1 MKNSYT
7 KHIARLIA
15 LLLIPLL
22 TLVGCGNTSDDSKVR
37 LINATTDISSLS
49 LFADD
54 DKLNDAVAADSISAY
69 GEVKST
75 TNFQAKLKRG
85 GSETVLSNTTQ
96 NLARDYH
103 YLAVAWGREG
113 NVSLTFL
120 GEEEDEPSSGQ
131 AKVRVF
137 NTATDAGSVDVYIS
151 DSTSALSSIS
161 PDVSNVDTGK
171 VSGFST
177 VNRGTYRLRVTAA
190 GDKDDLRLDTDSI
203 VIGDKARITIIVQS
217 GAGGVLT
224 HSLIVS
230 QQSELTVRKNASAR
244 VRSASSISSS
254 GVVSTKVA
262 NVTVSNSLTSP
273 SVGAYFLVPAG
284 AQKTDI
290 TINGGVTTSST
301 FSFVAGGDY
310 TIMSYGAV
318 ANPKQ
323 SFIVDD
329 NRVPLTSG
337 KAKIRLIHGAEP
349 YSSASMT
356 YDSIAVTSE
365 IPLGSASTSTNINP
379 NSGNALIEVN
389 APSSSTPLYTTEKT
403 GGGTTGATIDAKSVY
418 TIFLLGGNTTPRGII
433 RKDR

>member
-7 KHIARLIA
+7 AYVAKCTAVF
-15 LLLIPLL
+15 LIPLL
-22 TLVGCGNTSDDSKVR
+22 TLFGCGKANDDSHIR

-54 DKLNDAVAADSISAY
+54 DKVNESVAADSMSGYAD
-69 GEVKST
+69 VKST
-75 TNFQAKLKRG
+75 TNFQAKLKRS
-85 GSETVLSNTTQ
+85 GSETVLNNSTQ

-113 NVSLTFL
+113 NVNLTFL
-120 GEEEDEPSSGQ
+120 GEEESEPSSGQ

-137 NTATDAGSVDVYIS
+137 NTATDAGPVDVYLS
-151 DSTSALSSIS
+151 DASSALSSIS

-177 VNRGTYRLRVTAA
+177 VNKGTYRLRVTAA
-190 GDKDDLRLDTDSI
+190 SDKDDLRLDTDSI
-203 VIGDKARITIIVQS
+203 VVGDKARITIIVQS

-230 QQSELTVRKNASAR
+230 QQSDLTVRKNASAR
-244 VRSASSISSS
+244 VRATSSISSS
-254 GVVSTKVA
+254 GVVTTKIA
-262 NVTVSNSLTSP
+262 NITIANSLTSP

-284 AQKTDI
+284 AQKTDT
-290 TINGGVTTSST
+290 TINGGVTSSST
-301 FSFVAGGDY
+301 FSFIAGGDY
-310 TIMSYGAV
+310 TVMSYGSV
-318 ANPKQ
+318 ASPKQ

-337 KAKIRLIHGAEP
+337 KAKIRLVHGAES

-365 IPLGSASTSTNINP
+365 IPLGSSSASTTVNP
-379 NSGNALIEVN
+379 NSGNALIEVT
-389 APSSSTPLYTTEKT
+389 APSSPTPLYTTEKS

>member
-1 MKNSYT
+1 MKNFYT
-7 KHIARLIA
+7 KHIARLIG

-22 TLVGCGNTSDDSKVR
+22 TLVGCGKASDDSKVR

-54 DKLNDAVAADSISAY
+54 DKINDSVAADSVSAY

-75 TNFQAKLKRG
+75 TNFQAKLKRA

-113 NVSLTFL
+113 NVSMTFL

-137 NTATDAGSVDVYIS
+137 NTATDAGSVDVYLS
-151 DSTSALSSIS
+151 DATSALSSIS
-161 PDVSNVDTGK
+161 PDVSNVETGK

-177 VNRGTYRLRVTAA
+177 VTRGTYRLRITGAS
-190 GDKDDLRLDTDSI
+190 DKDDLRLDTGSI
-203 VIGDKARITIIVQS
+203 VIGDKARLTIIVQS

-224 HSLIVS
+224 HALIVS
-230 QQSELTVRKNASAR
+230 QQSDLTVRKNTSAR
-244 VRSASSISSS
+244 VRAASSVSSS
-254 GVVSTKVA
+254 GVVTTKVA
-262 NVTVSNSLTSP
+262 GVSVANSLTSP
-273 SVGAYFLVPAG
+273 SVGAYFLVPSG
-284 AQKTDI
+284 AQQTE
-290 TINGGVTTSST
+290 TVINGGVASSST

-310 TIMSYGAV
+310 TILSYGTA
-318 ANPKQ
+318 ANAKQ

-337 KAKIRLIHGAEP
+337 KAKIRLVHGADP

-356 YDSIAVTSE
+356 YDSISVTSE

-379 NSGNALIEVN
+379 NSGNALIEVT
-389 APSSSTPLYTTEKT
+389 APSSATALYTTEKS
-403 GGGTTGATIDAKSVY
+403 GGGTTGATIDTKSVY
-418 TIFLLGGNTTPRGII
+418 TIFLLGGNATPRGII